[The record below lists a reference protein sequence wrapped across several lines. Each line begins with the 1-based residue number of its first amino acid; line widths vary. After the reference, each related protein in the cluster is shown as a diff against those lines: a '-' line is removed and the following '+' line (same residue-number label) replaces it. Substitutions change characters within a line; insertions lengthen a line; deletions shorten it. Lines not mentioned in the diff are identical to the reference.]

1 MIENKRL
8 PLSHWLER
16 LSLSPR
22 GHLRMRM
29 VAINVQRPITLKLLN
44 EYQDELTPELYQA
57 LTDHLK
63 KMDIREI
70 TCAKEDALKEIK
82 LSDMKVK
89 DQIKLK
95 KEILGEYQVT
105 LKSMQVDQAISTD
118 STLEILQDV
127 EDRQMTPYQSKF
139 KNDSRVIRPRPGEVV
154 EKKLPLVSLND
165 CTFLTYGASSLITAS
180 PGNGKS
186 SVCLAI
192 CSKVINRD
200 CDGLGFEIPD
210 NSIEKVLYFDGELD
224 KFQASE
230 NFKKMIARANVSA
243 SEIDEKFRYIGTAM
257 VDNVMERRAM
267 IEEEIREFKPQIVII
282 DGSADLVNDPN
293 NGEECIKLKTYIRH
307 LTSRYKIGIILTIH
321 PNPGSDRPQGHLGTK
336 MQQEVGSSIILKRT
350 FDGGSISSD
359 FAMGKRRHSPN
370 KHLKGNFIYD
380 KDKEDLF
387 SGDPNLLVGR
397 PKKMDL
403 CELDENEIRKMQV
416 FLRYSLT
423 YDKHMHE
430 LEKYCKLKH
439 PGYAMGRPAITRFH
453 KDLIGREIILTQKI
467 ESKVEYYFSD
477 PNQGSIEFKK
487 E

>member
-1 MIENKRL
+1 MIENKKN

-16 LSLSPR
+16 LSLTPR

-29 VAINVQRPITLKLLN
+29 PAINTQRPITLKVLN
-44 EYQDELTPELYQA
+44 EYQDELTPELYQ
-57 LTDHLK
+57 LLNEHLK
-63 KMDIREI
+63 KMDVREI
-70 TCAKEDALKEIK
+70 ACAKEDAIKEVK

-89 DQIKLK
+89 DKIKLK
-95 KEILGEYQVT
+95 KEILDEYQVN
-105 LKSMQVDQAISTD
+105 LKSIQMDQAISTD
-118 STLEILQDV
+118 STLEIMQDV
-127 EDRQMTPYQSKF
+127 EDRQMMSYQSKF
-139 KNDSRVIRPRPGEVV
+139 KSDPRVIRPSPTKVV
-154 EKKLPLVSLND
+154 EKKLPLIALND

-180 PGNGKS
+180 PGDGKS

-192 CSKVINRD
+192 CSKIINRN
-200 CDGLGFEIPD
+200 CDGLGFDIPD
-210 NSIEKVLYFDGELD
+210 PTIEKVLYFDGELD

-243 SEIDEKFRYIGTAM
+243 SVIEEKFRYIGTAL
-257 VDNVMERRAM
+257 VDNVLERRAM

-387 SGDPNLLVGR
+387 SGDPIIVVGR

-403 CELDENEIRKMQV
+403 CELDENEIRKMQEG
-416 FLRYSLT
+416 LRYSLA
-423 YDKHMHE
+423 YNKHLNE
-430 LEKYCKLKH
+430 LEKYCKLNH
-439 PGYAMGRPAITRFH
+439 PGSAMGRPAITRFH

-467 ESKVEYYFSD
+467 DSKTEYYFSD
-477 PNQGSIEFKK
+477 PSQGSIEFNK

>member
-1 MIENKRL
+1 MIEKH
-8 PLSHWLER
+8 PLSHYLER

-22 GHLRMRM
+22 GHLRMKM
-29 VAINVQRPITLKLLN
+29 VAINVQRPITLRLLN
-44 EYQDELTPELYQA
+44 EYQEELTPELYQS
-57 LTDHLK
+57 LNEHLK
-63 KMDIREI
+63 KMDVREI
-70 TCAKEDALKEIK
+70 ACAKEDALKEIK

-89 DQIKLK
+89 DKIKLK
-95 KEILGEYQVT
+95 KEILDEYQIN

-139 KNDSRVIRPRPGEVV
+139 KNDPRVIRPRPGEVV

-180 PGNGKS
+180 PGDGKS

-210 NSIEKVLYFDGELD
+210 PTIEKVLYFDGELD

-243 SEIDEKFRYIGTAM
+243 SEINEKFRYIGTAL
-257 VDNVMERRAM
+257 VENVMERRAM

-282 DGSADLVNDPN
+282 DGCADLINDPN
-293 NGEECIKLKTYIRH
+293 NGEECIKLKTYIRQ
-307 LTSRYKIGIILTIH
+307 LTDRYKIGIILTIH
-321 PNPGSDRPQGHLGTK
+321 PNPGTSRSQGHLGTK

-359 FAMGKRRHSPN
+359 FGMGKRRHSPS

-387 SGDPNLLVGR
+387 SGDTIIVVGR

-403 CELDENEIRKMQV
+403 CELDEDEIRKMQEV
-416 FLRYSLT
+416 LRYSLT
-423 YDKHMHE
+423 YDKHLHE
-430 LEKYCKLKH
+430 LEKYCKLNY
-439 PGYAMGRPAITRFH
+439 PGSAMGRPAITRFH
-453 KDLIGREIILTQKI
+453 KDMMDKGIILSQKI
-467 ESKVEYYFSD
+467 ASKTEYYFSD

>member
-8 PLSHWLER
+8 PLSHYLER

-22 GHLRMRM
+22 GHLRLKM
-29 VAINVQRPITLKLLN
+29 VAINVQRPITLRLLN
-44 EYQDELTPELYQA
+44 EYQDELTPELYQK
-57 LTDHLK
+57 LNEHLK
-63 KMDIREI
+63 KMDVREI
-70 TCAKEDALKEIK
+70 ACGKEDALKEIK

-89 DQIKLK
+89 DKIKLK
-95 KEILGEYQVT
+95 KEILDEYQVT

-127 EDRQMTPYQSKF
+127 EDRQMMPYQSKF
-139 KNDSRVIRPRPGEVV
+139 KNDPRVIRPIPGEVV

-180 PGNGKS
+180 PGDGKS

-192 CSKVINRD
+192 CSKIINRN

-210 NSIEKVLYFDGELD
+210 PTIEKVLYFDGELD

-230 NFKKMIARANVSA
+230 NFKKMIARSNVS
-243 SEIDEKFRYIGTAM
+243 SDEIKEKFRYIGTAL
-257 VDNVMERRAM
+257 VENVMERRAM
-267 IEEEIREFKPQIVII
+267 IEEEIKEFRPQIVII
-282 DGSADLVNDPN
+282 DGCADLINDPN
-293 NGEECIKLKTYIRH
+293 NGEECIKLKTYIRQ
-307 LTSRYKIGIILTIH
+307 LTDRYKIGIILTIH
-321 PNPGSDRPQGHLGTK
+321 PNPGTSRSQGHLGTK

-350 FDGGSISSD
+350 FDGGTISSD
-359 FAMGKRRHSPN
+359 FAMGKRRHSPS

-380 KDKEDLF
+380 KDKEDIF
-387 SGDPNLLVGR
+387 SGDPIIVVGR

-403 CELDENEIRKMQV
+403 CELDENEIRKMQE
-416 FLRYSLT
+416 FLRYSLA
-423 YDKHMHE
+423 YNKHLNE
-430 LEKYCKLKH
+430 LEKYCKLNY
-439 PGYAMGRPAITRFH
+439 PGSAMGRPAITKFH
-453 KDLIGREIILTQKI
+453 KDMMDKGIILKQKI
-467 ESKVEYYFSD
+467 ENKVEYCFSD